1 MGKKVLLIG
10 TYFAEGVDSFDWWQ
24 ELPNI
29 SDYDIII
36 LDTTRIFN
44 FWSIAGRVEQLAE
57 NEYFLPT
64 PNDQDKKIQSNIQ
77 LVGDKLLEILE
88 FAVIVYVLYS
98 PEIIVFQHAQ
108 SMYGGEARSR
118 FVGTN
123 DWCPISIDTVAEK
136 GKIIYVKDESYKEY
150 FRDFKGWEYYFAPA
164 SLKISDFESD
174 YRHKWKVT
182 PGLRVIATNK
192 VEKPLAVE
200 FVPLFHRWAHDEDEE
215 EGGWYQVPEKHGGS
229 LILLPT
235 IDKYNTE
242 SLIELLLQIG
252 KEFKETPPPVWVN
265 TIEIPG
271 EATLKSQIATEK
283 QSLEIL
289 ESRINELEGSLS
301 GLQKY
306 KGLLYETG
314 LTLQELVKSTL
325 EKLGAKIKP
334 SIVTDEFIIEI
345 SGKEALIEVKG
356 NTKSIAK
363 DDVAQLVIDLM
374 QHLKTTAEE
383 IDGILIGNAWRL
395 LPTEDR
401 GTKSTPI
408 FTGHAIRAAQN
419 HSVRLLSTTELFKAY
434 RKMLEEP
441 QHKQEILNKI
451 INSKGII
458 KL

>member
-98 PEIIVFQHAQ
+98 PEIIVWEHAQ

-150 FRDFKGWEYYFAPA
+150 FRDFKGWDYYFVPD
-164 SLKISDFESD
+164 SLEINEFESC
-174 YRHKWKVT
+174 YRSKWKVT
-182 PGLRVIATNK
+182 SGLKVIATNK

-200 FVPLFHRWAHDEDEE
+200 FTPWFHKWAHDEDEE
-215 EGGWYQVPEKHGGS
+215 EGGWYQVPEQRGGS

-242 SLIELLLQIG
+242 SLIELLLQKG
-252 KEFKETPPPVWVN
+252 KEFEETPPPSWVS

-271 EATLKSQIATEK
+271 EATLKSQITTEK

-289 ESRINELEGSLS
+289 ESRIKELESSLS

-356 NTKSIAK
+356 NTKSITK

-401 GTKSTPI
+401 GIKSTPI